1 MSLNQEG
8 ISSPP
13 AETGEPQQ
21 SWLSLSRGRARLL
34 SLKLCAVTHSIGT
47 LPWRVHQ
54 DFGKQAETEQGELC
68 RQNHREPEHLGAT
81 HQGGDTPEAP

>member
-8 ISSPP
+8 MSSP

-21 SWLSLSRGRARLL
+21 SWLSLSRGRELPPFVP
-34 SLKLCAVTHSIGT
+34 KAVCCYHSTGT

-68 RQNHREPEHLGAT
+68 RHDHREPEHLGAT
-81 HQGGDTPEAP
+81 HQGGDTSEAP